1 MDGHK
6 ARLSDSL
13 RLRLSLW
20 LSVAI
25 LVFAGIAGVISFGA
39 AFDEAHELQDD
50 ILRQVA
56 ALVDNNHLPA
66 SEFQDIQAPQANSD
80 DARVVVQRLGVSPPP
95 GSGPTDGDDKLPL
108 PLTLSIP
115 DGLATV
121 KVGGEPYRVLAKTLK
136 SGERIAV
143 AQETDVRDQIART
156 SAIRTVMPLIA
167 FVPVL
172 LLVVG
177 WLVRRVFRPV
187 ASLSREIDQ
196 RQYSE
201 LHAVPTEHLP
211 NEIRPFLHA
220 INNLLARV
228 STSVDAQHRFV
239 ADAAHELRTPLTAL
253 SLQAERLAEAPMSE
267 SASERLVELRQGIE
281 RNRHLLDHLL
291 ALSGVQATQQ
301 DANAR
306 TDSALKIFRRTLETL
321 HPLAEAKQID
331 IGIEAQ
337 EDAALPVSETDLEML
352 MKNLVDNAIR
362 YTPSGGRVDLVLESY
377 SRQVVLRVRDTGPG
391 IAPEERERVFDPF
404 YRVLGTQTTGSGLGL
419 AIAKAVA
426 DKSGARIRLSYI
438 NESTSDESAR
448 YGLDVSVI
456 FPPVSVANTKG

>member
-1 MDGHK
+1 
-6 ARLSDSL
+6 
-13 RLRLSLW
+13 
-20 LSVAI
+20 
-25 LVFAGIAGVISFGA
+25 
-39 AFDEAHELQDD
+39 
-50 ILRQVA
+50 
-56 ALVDNNHLPA
+56 
-66 SEFQDIQAPQANSD
+66 
-80 DARVVVQRLGVSPPP
+80 
-95 GSGPTDGDDKLPL
+95 
-108 PLTLSIP
+108 
-115 DGLATV
+115 
-121 KVGGEPYRVLAKTLK
+121 
-136 SGERIAV
+136 
-143 AQETDVRDQIART
+143 
-156 SAIRTVMPLIA
+156 
-167 FVPVL
+167 
-172 LLVVG
+172 
-177 WLVRRVFRPV
+177 
-187 ASLSREIDQ
+187 
-196 RQYSE
+196 
-201 LHAVPTEHLP
+201 
-211 NEIRPFLHA
+211 
-220 INNLLARV
+220 
-228 STSVDAQHRFV
+228 
-239 ADAAHELRTPLTAL
+239 
-253 SLQAERLAEAPMSE
+253 MSE

-362 YTPSGGRVDLVLESY
+362 YTPSGGRVDLVLESD

-391 IAPEERERVFDPF
+391 ITPEERERVFDPF